1 MEQAIDT
8 IGFNGSI
15 DINRTLSPFSDLLF
29 LWVHFQVEFFHS
41 VEKDMLGL
49 FQPWRVLINH
59 NLGEEIW
66 NSLPMYPDQFLLMTL
81 LDCVCVTY
89 PSLDKALCP
98 GMFLLIGQP
107 ESCDYFCICK
117 SYHIE
122 REATQRKSWRTDK
135 KVNVVEDT
143 TRSLPDSLASTFFNN
158 KIKVLVKKK
167 KVLVDTI
174 SKFLF

>member
-59 NLGEEIW
+59 NLGEEI
-66 NSLPMYPDQFLLMTL
+66 
-81 LDCVCVTY
+81 
-89 PSLDKALCP
+89 
-98 GMFLLIGQP
+98 
-107 ESCDYFCICK
+107 
-117 SYHIE
+117 
-122 REATQRKSWRTDK
+122 
-135 KVNVVEDT
+135 
-143 TRSLPDSLASTFFNN
+143 
-158 KIKVLVKKK
+158 
-167 KVLVDTI
+167 
-174 SKFLF
+174 